1 MLTAHHF
8 NIQYFEQTIMSSSAM
23 DQHKISTPGKTSELV
38 EAAIEASPS
47 RPPPAGGATSS
58 QNETAPSN
66 NTVTTSITDRPQN

>member
-1 MLTAHHF
+1 MT
-8 NIQYFEQTIMSSSAM
+8 SSAM
-23 DQHKISTPGKTSELV
+23 DQHKISTPGKTSEVV

>member
-1 MLTAHHF
+1 
-8 NIQYFEQTIMSSSAM
+8 MSSSAI
-23 DQHKISTPGKTSELV
+23 DQHKISTPGRTSELV

-66 NTVTTSITDRPQN
+66 NIVTASITDRPQN

>member
-1 MLTAHHF
+1 
-8 NIQYFEQTIMSSSAM
+8 M